1 MSSTI
6 LMIDDD
12 AALLRLT
19 ELNLTKAGYHF
30 VSAQHGIAGLQMLEK
45 EHPSLVLL
53 DVSMPKLDGWE
64 TCRLIREVS
73 DVPIIML
80 TGRDEENDKARG
92 LDLGADDYL
101 TKPFGF
107 IELQAR
113 IRAMLRRATMPS
125 VNQQHRLMT
134 RFHTGGLVV
143 DIPLHQV
150 TLYGEPIALTP
161 TEFRLLDHLLKHAGM
176 VLTHSQLLTAAWGF
190 AYSESTELLKPAISR
205 LRQKVE
211 EDPSHPTLIQTVHG
225 VGYRLIL
232 APATTRPS
240 VKNQEEVYK
249 TQDCKQKNGSM
260 YLPVAL
266 CFHRDAPF
274 PIIRRRTFSCNALTV
289 SSS

>member
-12 AALLRLT
+12 TALLRLT
-19 ELNLTKAGYHF
+19 ELNLTKAGYRF
-30 VSAQHGIAGLQMLEK
+30 VSAQHGIAGLQMLER

-53 DVSMPKLDGWE
+53 DVNMPKLDGWE

-80 TGRDEENDKARG
+80 TGRDEETDKARG

-107 IELQAR
+107 VELQAR

-125 VNQQHRLMT
+125 VDQKSWQTT
-134 RFHTGGLVV
+134 RFHIGGLVV
-143 DIPLHQV
+143 DIPSHRV
-150 TLYGEPIALTP
+150 TLHGKPISLTP
-161 TEFRLLDHLLKHAGM
+161 TEFRLLEHLLKHAGI

-190 AYSESTELLKPAISR
+190 AYSDATELLKPAISR

-225 VGYRLIL
+225 VGYRLVL
-232 APATTRPS
+232 AQAT
-240 VKNQEEVYK
+240 
-249 TQDCKQKNGSM
+249 
-260 YLPVAL
+260 
-266 CFHRDAPF
+266 
-274 PIIRRRTFSCNALTV
+274 
-289 SSS
+289 

>member
-12 AALLRLT
+12 TALLRLT
-19 ELNLTKAGYHF
+19 ELNLTKAGYRF
-30 VSAQHGIAGLQMLEK
+30 VAAQHGIAGLQMLEQ

-73 DVPIIML
+73 DVPIMML
-80 TGRDEENDKARG
+80 TGRDEETDKARG

-107 IELQAR
+107 VELQAR
-113 IRAMLRRATMPS
+113 IRAILRRATMPS
-125 VNQQHRLMT
+125 VDQKARQAT
-134 RFHTGGLVV
+134 RFQTGGLVV
-143 DIPLHQV
+143 DIPSHHV
-150 TLYGEPIALTP
+150 TLHGKPVSLTP
-161 TEFRLLDHLLKHAGM
+161 TEFRLLEHLLKHAGI

-190 AYSESTELLKPAISR
+190 AYSDATELLKPAMSR

-225 VGYRLIL
+225 VGYRLVL
-232 APATTRPS
+232 AQAT
-240 VKNQEEVYK
+240 
-249 TQDCKQKNGSM
+249 
-260 YLPVAL
+260 
-266 CFHRDAPF
+266 
-274 PIIRRRTFSCNALTV
+274 
-289 SSS
+289 